1 MTTPRYVAIT
11 LSVTLAL
18 TCSTASLAKPHSAK
32 THTANTHAAKPTAP
46 KECTD
51 KEWQQ
56 ADSMLKQLKSWS
68 SVEDYY
74 AHYKQCDYGYIAE
87 GSTDAISVLMTEQW
101 ASLSQFNSGIKKQGA
116 GYKTFVLGHI
126 SEIMGQDRLQK
137 LQNLSTHACPRDLKT
152 LCTDINKAA
161 IAANTANTPHAK

>member
-1 MTTPRYVAIT
+1 MTTPKYVAIA
-11 LSVTLAL
+11 LSAALAL
-18 TCSTASLAKPHSAK
+18 SCSTVSLAKPHPTKA
-32 THTANTHAAKPTAP
+32 HGANTHAAKPTTP

-56 ADSMLKQLKSWS
+56 ADNMLKQLKSWS

-87 GSTDAISVLMTEQW
+87 GSTDAISILITEQW
-101 ASLSQFNSGIKKQGA
+101 TSLSQFNNGIKKQGA
-116 GYKTFVLGHI
+116 GYKPFVLGHI
-126 SEIMGQDRLQK
+126 SEIMGQERLQK
-137 LQNLSTHACPRDLKT
+137 LQSLSAHSCPRDLKA

-161 IAANTANTPHAK
+161 ISANAVYTK